1 LVVTMTGM
9 SSPPELTRL
18 QYMAEVAKDWV
29 VSAFAAAADG
39 DFVLAPHRFELDGS
53 TVRRRE
59 LPRRSS
65 EATNPLGIPARP
77 SRPVAWARSE
87 MLVVLHDAPAGA
99 EAYEQEII
107 EILVVDDDV
116 VLAEAAHVVR
126 IPGVPPCLGS
136 FWSVA

>member
-1 LVVTMTGM
+1 M
-9 SSPPELTRL
+9 STRRP
-18 QYMAEVAKDWV
+18 VAKDWV

-107 EILVVDDDV
+107 EILVDDDV

-126 IPGVPPCLGS
+126 IPGVSPCLGS